1 MYTHYL
7 CPIKQRSNNATL
19 KHQKEKVMNIHAYI
33 HDNKSTLISE
43 TKTLFDT
50 LNENNFANAVV
61 NNINEQS
68 VEWNEPVTESDELIR
83 DVAKKYYK
91 QYIA

>member
-1 MYTHYL
+1 MKRAGKTKK
-7 CPIKQRSNNATL
+7 I
-19 KHQKEKVMNIHAYI
+19 MNIHAYI

-50 LNENNFANAVV
+50 LNAKNFAKAVV

-68 VEWNEPVTESDELIR
+68 QEWNEPVTESDELIS
-83 DVAKKYYK
+83 DVAIAYYN

>member
-1 MYTHYL
+1 MTRAG
-7 CPIKQRSNNATL
+7 KKR
-19 KHQKEKVMNIHAYI
+19 KKMNIKAYI

-43 TKTLFDT
+43 TKTLFDVI
-50 LNENNFANAVV
+50 NDENFAKAVV

-68 VEWNEPVTESDELIR
+68 QEWSEPVTESDDIIGE
-83 DVAKKYYK
+83 VAKKYYQ